1 MCIIYSARNKVK
13 RAGILLKE
21 AERNFVVMSN
31 VNVRVMDRDEDYQR
45 MGTKKGVIEPWED
58 GKRDDDRA
66 GVYEWWYFDMIL
78 DDGSKAVIHFNTK
91 DNKTIKKSGTIPSVV
106 LKITSPDGKEY
117 KDNVVLTAAD
127 AHFGTSCCDVK
138 FGPHS
143 IYGDFKEYKIHVA
156 PTGGVCGTD
165 GAGGHGAA
173 SDVGCDL
180 TLTSL
185 AKPWRPGAGGFAFDD
200 GGYFTWLCAVPRGTV
215 CGDLYYNGEHH
226 TVTGAGYHDHQ
237 WGNVAHN
244 KTWYHWIWGRQDF
257 GDYAMLTFDICTQ
270 KKFGYTRLPMFFLED
285 KDGNLLLEQLTTPKC
300 RIVEEYT
307 EKLTGKKYP
316 KEVAYTLMQGKR
328 KLVYTIRQQEE
339 LESRDAGAQM
349 PKALLKVLELKDL
362 HPSTTR
368 NFAHGKM
375 TYTDESGKTVT
386 REGDMI
392 YEFVYMGMN
401 YRAHMETK

>member
-1 MCIIYSARNKVK
+1 M
-13 RAGILLKE
+13 G
-21 AERNFVVMSN
+21 N
-31 VNVRVMDRDEDYQR
+31 VNVRVMDRDEDYKK
-45 MGTKKGVIEPWED
+45 MGTKKGVIETWED

-91 DNKTIKKSGTIPSVV
+91 DNKTIGKDGTIPSVV

-127 AHFGTSCCDVK
+127 AYFGKECCDVK

-165 GAGGHGAA
+165 GAGGQGVA

-185 AKPWRPGAGGFAFDD
+185 AKPWRPGAGGFVFDD

-215 CGDLYYNGEHH
+215 SGDLFYNGEHH
-226 TVTGAGYHDHQ
+226 AVTGAGYHDHQ

-316 KEVAYTLMQGKR
+316 KEVEYTLTQGER
-328 KLVYTIRQQEE
+328 KLVYTIRQRYE

-375 TYTDESGKTVT
+375 EYTDETGKTVT
-386 REGDMI
+386 REGNMI

>member
-127 AHFGTSCCDVK
+127 AHFGTACCDVK

-143 IYGDFKEYKIHVA
+143 IYGDFKEYKIHIA

>member
-127 AHFGTSCCDVK
+127 AHFGTACCDVK

-143 IYGDFKEYKIHVA
+143 IYGDFKEYKIHIA

-185 AKPWRPGAGGFAFDD
+185 AKPWRPGAGGFAFEG

>member
-31 VNVRVMDRDEDYQR
+31 VHVRVMDRDEDYQR

-127 AHFGTSCCDVK
+127 AHFGTACCDVK

-185 AKPWRPGAGGFAFDD
+185 AKPWRPGAGGFAFEG

-316 KEVAYTLMQGKR
+316 KEVAYTLTQGKR

-375 TYTDESGKTVT
+375 TYTDESGTTVT